1 MSRNK
6 PKGFTLLEIM
16 IVVAIIGILVSLGIY
31 KTVGHLE
38 TAREMR
44 VQSDLQTI
52 KTQLTLYESRNGF
65 YPTTDQGVKALVTEP
80 TTEPILGRTS
90 TSIAARE
97 LVILT
102 SMMFFRLGRTVRLI
116 LLTTFGRSSSSC
128 ALQKIIALFLAD
140 RFLEAFEHQHHV
152 FPDFAF
158 FRRRLIAQ
166 KIRGMISDHQRRFV
180 E

>member
-80 TTEPILGRTS
+80 TTYRCPGTRHPDKYDVFSAGKDRTPD
-90 TSIAARE
+90 T
-97 LVILT
+97 
-102 SMMFFRLGRTVRLI
+102 
-116 LLTTFGRSSSSC
+116 
-128 ALQKIIALFLAD
+128 AD
-140 RFLEAFEHQHHV
+140 DIWPQ
-152 FPDFAF
+152 
-158 FRRRLIAQ
+158 Q
-166 KIRGMISDHQRRFV
+166 
-180 E
+180 